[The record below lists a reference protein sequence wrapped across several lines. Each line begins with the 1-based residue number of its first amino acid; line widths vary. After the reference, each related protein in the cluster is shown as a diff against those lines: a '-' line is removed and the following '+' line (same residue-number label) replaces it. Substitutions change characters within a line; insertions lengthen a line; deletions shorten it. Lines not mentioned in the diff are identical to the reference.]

1 MKCQTCNQEIDLPF
15 HCPFCGGQF
24 CSVHRLP
31 ENHACPKID
40 FARTQ
45 SQGQVLTPQA
55 YNSYQYSYN
64 LGPQRHKNHI
74 TSSPK
79 EVKHI
84 SVAAALIVAIGF
96 SIGLYGRYFGGFN
109 FTWTWTLMAAFAV
122 IMTASVLVHEMAHKI
137 MAQRNGL
144 WAEFR
149 LTTWGVVLT
158 FVSVFLPFRM
168 IAPGAM
174 MISGSPNG
182 DEIVKISIAG
192 PATNLILS
200 GGILGAAFA
209 LSPSPLS
216 SMLFFAA
223 YINAFLATFNLIPF
237 GILDGYKIFSFNKK
251 IWLLAFIPSVLLAVS
266 TFILI
271 SGA

>member
-1 MKCQTCNQEIDLPF
+1 MKCQTCGQELDLPF

-24 CSVHRLP
+24 CSAHRLP
-31 ENHACPKID
+31 ENHACSKID
-40 FARTQ
+40 FARVQ
-45 SQGQVLTPQA
+45 RQKQVLTPQS
-55 YNSYQYSYN
+55 YNSYQYSYKV
-64 LGPQRHKNHI
+64 GSPRQNHI

-109 FTWTWTLMAAFAV
+109 FTWTWTLMAAFAAL
-122 IMTASVLVHEMAHKI
+122 ITASVLIHEMAHKI

-174 MISGSPNG
+174 MISGSPNSE
-182 DEIVKISIAG
+182 EIVKISIAG
-192 PATNLILS
+192 PATNLALS
-200 GGILGAAFA
+200 AGILGAAYA
-209 LSPSPLS
+209 VSPSPFA

-237 GILDGYKIFSFNKK
+237 GILDGFKIFSFNKK
-251 IWLLAFIPSVLLAVS
+251 VWLLAFIPSVLLAIT

-271 SGA
+271 SY